1 MSLRPLTTLR
11 HFITA
16 LTLLIAVLFGV
27 EIWLRSTQAPAALIV
42 AGQAPIEDQSLLVPS
57 AVYHHELRR
66 LQQTSHV
73 TEPGAKPIE
82 IRINSLGCRGGEIES
97 APQAGVRRI
106 LLLGDD
112 TICGTQVSE
121 SETVAAWLRKFFTQ
135 STGEDVEIIN
145 AGVPGYCPLLASLK
159 FQHDLSKLKPDV
171 VVLHIDMTDIADDC
185 CYRSLTLQEGD
196 HSVCSHPTLRLHA
209 KPENP
214 TLQLVRQSA
223 TASWLF
229 AKTRQHGPELLSV
242 SRASLSE
249 HQGLMWITDNPP
261 DLRLQIDHAL
271 KPIKSLQ
278 DSVKQSGG
286 QLLVTTSPILWQVVS
301 ADQAP
306 ELSRRLGITGKTPF
320 ASTFPF
326 ELLRSLCQEADI
338 PFCDAS
344 LAFRRDKAEKLFSKS
359 APVLSK
365 VGMALYAREITRSLV
380 ELTSTPRTPAE

>member
-1 MSLRPLTTLR
+1 MSLRPLTALR
-11 HFITA
+11 QFVTA
-16 LTLLIAVLFGV
+16 LTLLMVAVLGV
-27 EIWLRSTQAPAALIV
+27 EIWLRSNAAPSALIV
-42 AGQAPIEDQSLLVPS
+42 AGQAPLEDQSLLVPS

-73 TEPGAKPIE
+73 TESGAKPIE
-82 IRINSLGCRGGEIES
+82 IRINSLGCRGAEIES
-97 APQAGVRRI
+97 VPQVGVRRI

-112 TICGTQVSE
+112 TICGTHVAE
-121 SETVAAWLRKFFTQ
+121 SETVAAWLKKFFTQ
-135 STGEDVEIIN
+135 STGEEVEVIN
-145 AGVPGYCPLLASLK
+145 AGVPGYCPLLALLK
-159 FQHDLSKLKPDV
+159 FQHDLSKLKPDIV
-171 VVLHIDMTDIADDC
+171 ILHIDMTDIADDC

-196 HSVCSHPTLRLHA
+196 HSVCSHPTLRMHP

-242 SRASLSE
+242 SHASLAGN
-249 HQGLMWITDNPP
+249 QGFLWITDNPP

-271 KPIKSLQ
+271 KPIKAMQ

-286 QLLVTTSPILWQVVS
+286 QLLISTSPVLWQVVAS
-301 ADQAP
+301 DRAP

-326 ELLRSLCQEADI
+326 ELLQSFCQDAGI

-344 LAFRRDKAEKLFSKS
+344 PVFRRDKAEKLFSKS

-380 ELTSTPRTPAE
+380 ELSATSRTPAE

>member
-1 MSLRPLTTLR
+1 MSLRPLTALR
-11 HFITA
+11 HFVTA
-16 LTLLIAVLFGV
+16 LTLLIVVVFGV
-27 EIWLRSTQAPAALIV
+27 EIWLRSTQAPTALIV

-66 LQQTSHV
+66 LQHTSHV
-73 TEPGAKPIE
+73 TEPGAKPVE
-82 IRINSLGCRGGEIES
+82 IQINSLGCRGAEIES
-97 APQAGVRRI
+97 VPQVRVRRI

-112 TICGTQVSE
+112 TICGTHVAE
-121 SETVAAWLRKFFTQ
+121 SETVAAWLKKFFTQ
-135 STGEDVEIIN
+135 STGEEVEVIN
-145 AGVPGYCPLLASLK
+145 AGVPGYCPLLATLK
-159 FQHDLSKLKPDV
+159 FQHDLSKLEPDV

-249 HQGLMWITDNPP
+249 QQGLLWITDNPP

-271 KPIKSLQ
+271 KPIKALQ
-278 DSVKQSGG
+278 DSVKQVGG
-286 QLLVTTSPILWQVVS
+286 QLLITTSPVLWQVVS
-301 ADQAP
+301 ADRAP

-326 ELLRSLCQEADI
+326 ELLRSFCQEADI

-344 LAFRRDKAEKLFSKS
+344 PAFRRDKAEKLFSKS
-359 APVLSK
+359 APALSK
-365 VGMALYAREITRSLV
+365 VGMALYAREIARSLV
-380 ELTSTPRTPAE
+380 ELTATSRTPAE

>member
-1 MSLRPLTTLR
+1 MSLRPLTALR
-11 HFITA
+11 HFVTA
-16 LTLLIAVLFGV
+16 LTLLIVVLFGV
-27 EIWLRSTQAPAALIV
+27 EIWLRSTQAPTALIV
-42 AGQAPIEDQSLLVPS
+42 AGQAPVEDQSLLVPS

-66 LQQTSHV
+66 LQQTAHV
-73 TEPGAKPIE
+73 TEPGSKPIE
-82 IRINSLGCRGGEIES
+82 IRINSLGCRGAEIES
-97 APQAGVRRI
+97 LPQVGVRRI

-112 TICGTQVSE
+112 TICGTHVAE
-121 SETVAAWLRKFFTQ
+121 TETVAAWSKKFFTQ
-135 STGEDVEIIN
+135 STGEEVEVIN

-159 FQHDLSKLKPDV
+159 FQHDLSKLKPDF

-249 HQGLMWITDNPP
+249 HQGLLWITDNPP

-271 KPIKSLQ
+271 KPIRTLH
-278 DSVKQSGG
+278 DSVKQAGG
-286 QLLVTTSPILWQVVS
+286 QLLITTSPVLWQVVS
-301 ADQAP
+301 ADRAP

-326 ELLRSLCQEADI
+326 ELLRSFCQEADI

-344 LAFRRDKAEKLFSKS
+344 PAFRRDKAEKLFSKS
-359 APVLSK
+359 APALSK
-365 VGMALYAREITRSLV
+365 VGMALYAREIARSLV
-380 ELTSTPRTPAE
+380 ELTATPRTPAE